1 MGGTTDTGISG
12 GFSGNRQQGENDD
25 PTARGA
31 FDEDV
36 DDAKIPV

>member
-1 MGGTTDTGISG
+1 MGGTTDTGISEG
-12 GFSGNRQQGENDD
+12 VLRQQGESDD
-25 PTARGA
+25 PTVRGI